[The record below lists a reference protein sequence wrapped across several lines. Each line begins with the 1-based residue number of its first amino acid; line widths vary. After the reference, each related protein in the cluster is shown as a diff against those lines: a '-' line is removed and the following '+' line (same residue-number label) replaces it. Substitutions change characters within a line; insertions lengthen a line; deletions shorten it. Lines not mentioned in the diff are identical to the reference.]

1 MSRTIVILG
10 STGSIGENAVRVAKH
25 LGDRIRVAGLA
36 AGHRWERLAQQAR
49 ELDARQ
55 VVVADTGHVG
65 PLRQLVPEGCRA
77 AAGNEALC
85 DLVTRP
91 EVDTVLCAIVG
102 TAGFEPVLA
111 AIRAGKEIALA
122 SKEVLVMAG
131 PVVMAEAGR
140 CGVRILP
147 VDSEHS
153 AIFQC
158 LEAERL
164 KHEQGLSPNAEVVR
178 RLVLT
183 ASGGPFRHTPGEEL
197 ARVTPEHA
205 LAHPTWNMG
214 RKVTIDSATL
224 MNKGLELIEAR
235 WLFDLPPEKIDVWI
249 HPQSIIHSMVE
260 FVDGAVLAQ
269 LSVPDMR
276 LPIQYALTWP
286 ERCEGLTPPLDLER
300 LRTLTFEEPDH
311 ARFPAL
317 RLARRALDAGG
328 TMPAVL
334 NAANEV
340 AVDRFCEGDLPFP
353 GIPRLVEAVMTRH
366 TPVASADLVR
376 IREADAWA
384 REEARRLT
392 V

>member
-25 LGDRIRVAGLA
+25 LGDRIRVGGLA
-36 AGHRWERLAQQAR
+36 AGRRWQRLAQQAC
-49 ELDARQ
+49 ELAVPR
-55 VVVADTGHVG
+55 VVVANPDHVR
-65 PLRQLVPEGCRA
+65 PLQQCLPDGCLA
-77 AAGNEALC
+77 ASGSQALC
-85 DLVTRP
+85 DLVTQP
-91 EVDTVLCAIVG
+91 DVDTVLCAIVG

-111 AIRAGKEIALA
+111 AIDAGKDIALA

-131 PVVMAEAGR
+131 PMVMAQAKHR
-140 CGVRILP
+140 GVRILP

-164 KHEQGLSPNAEVVR
+164 KQRHGLSPKGDVVR
-178 RLVLT
+178 RLILT
-183 ASGGPFRHTPGEEL
+183 ASGGPFRRTPSEEL
-197 ARVTPEHA
+197 AQVTPERA

-224 MNKGLELIEAR
+224 MNKALELIEAR
-235 WLFDLPPEKIDVWI
+235 WLFDLPPEKIDVWV
-249 HPQSIIHSMVE
+249 HPQSIVHSMVE

-269 LSVPDMR
+269 LSAPDMR

-286 ERCEGLTPPLDLER
+286 KRSEGLTPPLDLDR
-300 LRTLTFEEPDH
+300 LRTLEFEEPDH

-317 RLARRALDAGG
+317 RLARSALAAGG

-340 AVDRFCEGDLPFP
+340 AVDRFCEGSLSFP
-353 GIPRLVEAVMTRH
+353 GIPRLVEAVMARH
-366 TPVASADLVR
+366 DPVASPGLEQL
-376 IREADAWA
+376 READSWA
-384 REEARRLT
+384 RLEARRSTL
-392 V
+392 

>member
-25 LGDRIRVAGLA
+25 LGNRIRVSGLA
-36 AGHRWERLAQQAR
+36 AGRRWQRLAQQAH
-49 ELDARQ
+49 ELDARH
-55 VVVADTGHVG
+55 VVVADPGDLE
-65 PLRQLVPEGCRA
+65 PLQQLLPEGCRA
-77 AAGNEALC
+77 ATGSQALC

-111 AIRAGKEIALA
+111 AIRAGKDIALA

-131 PVVMAEAGR
+131 PAVMAEASR

-164 KHEQGLSPNAEVVR
+164 KSRHGSSSNAEVVR

-183 ASGGPFRHTPGEEL
+183 ASGGPFRRSSIQEL
-197 ARVTPEHA
+197 ERVTPEHA

-235 WLFDLPPEKIDVWI
+235 WLFDLPPERIDVWI
-249 HPQSIIHSMVE
+249 HPQSIVHSMVE

-286 ERCEGLTPPLDLER
+286 ERWEGLTPPLDIGR
-300 LRTLTFEEPDH
+300 LRTLEFEEPDH
-311 ARFPAL
+311 TRFPAL
-317 RLARRALDAGG
+317 LLARRALAEGG

-334 NAANEV
+334 NAANEA
-340 AVDRFCEGDLPFP
+340 AVDRFCDGSLSFT
-353 GIPRLVEAVMTRH
+353 GIPRLVESVMARH
-366 TPVASADLVR
+366 DPLASPDLGQ

-392 V
+392 P